1 MGLEERIYD
10 MPIEVKQVVISVQ
23 DYHVRRE
30 LMPMGAVFDSTY
42 APTAE
47 QRIDQTK
54 MAEQDAKHCL
64 LDGIEKFIHCEVNE
78 ERNFVE
84 ATIWMPYVKDE
95 VTKELEVSNKLL
107 RSLNGRLESDCNTWR
122 AKAEELW
129 EYLELPWWKKLFR
142 SYK

>member
-1 MGLEERIYD
+1 MELEERIYD

-30 LMPMGAVFDSTY
+30 LMPMGAVFDTTY
-42 APTAE
+42 VPTAE

-54 MAEQDAKHCL
+54 RAEQDVKYQL
-64 LDGIEKFIHCEVNE
+64 LDGLEKFIHCEVNE

-95 VTKELEVSNKLL
+95 VTKELQVTNKLL
-107 RSLNGRLESDCNTWR
+107 QRLNSGMETELMAWRSKT
-122 AKAEELW
+122 EELLD
-129 EYLELPWWKKLFR
+129 YLDLPWWKKLFK